1 MSSRNVFQ
9 QSSTDLMR
17 RSSSDNSVQTK
28 EVYYRWNEARALIG
42 GILHIFM
49 PAEKMGRIKYAV
61 EIKLSPSN
69 DDTQK
74 GEEAQ
79 GCSQN
84 II

>member
-1 MSSRNVFQ
+1 
-9 QSSTDLMR
+9 
-17 RSSSDNSVQTK
+17 
-28 EVYYRWNEARALIG
+28 
-42 GILHIFM
+42 M

-84 II
+84 IIWIE